1 MLRDLF
7 QTMQFDV
14 RQERVSFPS
23 NRRAF
28 VLLNERQV
36 KIYEHVLNDE
46 FEEEQKERTVYEY
59 DGLFLDVAAPN
70 AASVLSALRHKQ
82 LEELKKYDSS
92 DNVNRIMFRGEQI
105 WFDKATR
112 NGLLMRLSAE
122 QQAGIKT
129 TTLWYGNSKSYTLDV
144 DDAVTM
150 LYAIERYASQC
161 YDNTQRHAKA
171 ISELATEEEV
181 FDYDFT
187 TGYPEVLVFE

>member
-1 MLRDLF
+1 MN
-7 QTMQFDV
+7 TMQFGE
-14 RQERVSFPS
+14 RQPMVSFPS
-23 NRRAF
+23 ERRAL

-59 DGLFLDVAAPN
+59 DGLFLDVAAPS
-70 AASVLSALRHKQ
+70 AASVLSALKQKQ
-82 LEELKKYDSS
+82 LDELKVYDSS
-92 DNVNRIMFRGEQI
+92 DKVNRIIFRGEQI
-105 WFDKATR
+105 WLDKATR

-129 TTLWYGNSKSYTLDV
+129 TTLWYSDNKSFTLNV
-144 DDAVTM
+144 EDAVTM

-181 FDYDFT
+181 YDYDFT

>member
-1 MLRDLF
+1 
-7 QTMQFDV
+7 MQFDGKK
-14 RQERVSFPS
+14 ERVSFPS
-23 NRRAF
+23 DRRAL

-36 KIYEHVLNDE
+36 TIYEPVLNDE

-59 DGLFLDVAAPN
+59 DGLFIDVAAPN
-70 AASVLSALRHKQ
+70 AASVLSALKQKQ

-92 DNVNRIMFRGEQI
+92 DKVNRIIFRGEQI
-105 WFDKATR
+105 WLDKATR

-144 DDAVTM
+144 EDAITM

-171 ISELATEEEV
+171 ISELFTEEEMYN
-181 FDYDFT
+181 YDFT

>member
-1 MLRDLF
+1 MLKDLF

-14 RQERVSFPS
+14 RQEKVSYPS
-23 NRRAF
+23 DRRAF

-36 KIYEHVLNDE
+36 TIYAHVLNDE
-46 FEEEQKERTVYEY
+46 FEEEQQERTVYEY
-59 DGLFLDVAAPN
+59 DGLFLNVAAPN
-70 AASVLSALRHKQ
+70 DVFVLSALKQKQ
-82 LEELKKYDSS
+82 LEELKNYDSS
-92 DNVNRIMFRGEQI
+92 DKVNRIIFRGEQI
-105 WFDKATR
+105 WLDKATR

-129 TTLWYGNSKSYTLDV
+129 TILWYGNSKSYTLDV
-144 DDAVTM
+144 EDAVTM

-171 ISELATEEEV
+171 ISELTTEEEV
-181 FDYDFT
+181 YGYDFT

>member
-1 MLRDLF
+1 MNMN
-7 QTMQFDV
+7 TMQFGE
-14 RQERVSFPS
+14 RQPMVSFPS
-23 NRRAF
+23 DRRAL

-70 AASVLSALRHKQ
+70 RASVLSALKQKQ

-92 DNVNRIMFRGEQI
+92 DKVNRIIFRGEKI
-105 WFDKATR
+105 WLDKATR
-112 NGLLMRLSAE
+112 NGLLMRLNAE
-122 QQAGIKT
+122 KQAGIKT
-129 TTLWYGNSKSYTLDV
+129 TTLWYGNSKSYTLNV
-144 DDAVTM
+144 EDAITM

-171 ISELATEEEV
+171 ISELFTEEEMYN
-181 FDYDFT
+181 YDFT

>member
-1 MLRDLF
+1 MNMN
-7 QTMQFDV
+7 TMQFGE
-14 RQERVSFPS
+14 RQPMVSFPS
-23 NRRAF
+23 ERRAL

-36 KIYEHVLNDE
+36 KIYEHVLYDE
-46 FEEEQKERTVYEY
+46 LEVREERTVYEY

-70 AASVLSALRHKQ
+70 AASVLSALKQKQ
-82 LEELKKYDSS
+82 LEELKVYDSS
-92 DNVNRIMFRGEQI
+92 DKVNRIMFRGEKI
-105 WFDKATR
+105 WLDKATR
-112 NGLLMRLSAE
+112 NGLLMRLNAE

-129 TTLWYGNSKSYTLDV
+129 TTLWYSDNKSFTLDV
-144 DDAVTM
+144 DDAITM

-181 FDYDFT
+181 YDYDFT

>member
-1 MLRDLF
+1 MLRDFF

-14 RQERVSFPS
+14 RQEKVSYPS
-23 NRRAF
+23 DRRAF

-36 KIYEHVLNDE
+36 TIYEHVLYDE
-46 FEEEQKERTVYEY
+46 LEVREERTVYEY

-70 AASVLSALRHKQ
+70 AASVLSALKQKQ

-92 DNVNRIMFRGEQI
+92 DKVNRIMFRGEQI

-112 NGLLMRLSAE
+112 NGLLMRLNAE

-144 DDAVTM
+144 EDAVTM

-171 ISELATEEEV
+171 ISELFTEEEMYN
-181 FDYDFT
+181 YDFT

>member
-1 MLRDLF
+1 MNMN
-7 QTMQFDV
+7 TMQFGE
-14 RQERVSFPS
+14 RQPMVSFPS
-23 NRRAF
+23 ERRAL

-59 DGLFLDVAAPN
+59 DGMFLDVAAPS
-70 AASVLSALRHKQ
+70 AASVLSALKQKQ
-82 LEELKKYDSS
+82 LDELKVYDSS
-92 DNVNRIMFRGEQI
+92 DKVNRIIFRGEQI
-105 WFDKATR
+105 WLDKATR

-144 DDAVTM
+144 EDAVTM

-161 YDNTQRHAKA
+161 YDNTQRHHKA
-171 ISELATEEEV
+171 ITGLATIEEV
-181 FDYDFT
+181 VDYDYT
-187 TGYPEVLVFE
+187 TGYPEILVFE